1 MINLITH
8 NNMKNSMTTLLLF
21 FVLTTCFS
29 QNSTFEYN
37 GRFTPS
43 IKKEKLSGARF
54 ICELMPEFSRYVSM
68 PHRELDELHQL
79 LKSVCPPQR
88 NYGSFLT
95 YPPDTYIHIQEN
107 YEQVIDYVSIEI
119 LTTSNGKTL
128 AAQSSTDALTNEQK
142 NILNS
147 ADLGSDICIKIKFNY
162 KKWVYKNISAADTLK
177 EAFYSVTVV
186 PATEAE
192 YPGGFKQLTSYL
204 TTNIFD
210 KISDKNG
217 AKKIQQAVVKFTV
230 NEEGQLM
237 NVKLSRM
244 STDSRTDQ
252 LILDAIQKMPRW
264 KPAKNYQ
271 GVKVKQEMSIPFRE
285 RGC

>member
-1 MINLITH
+1 
-8 NNMKNSMTTLLLF
+8 MKNSITTLSLF

-54 ICELMPEFSRYVSM
+54 ICEIMPEFSRYVSM
-68 PHRELDELHQL
+68 PHRELDELRQL
-79 LKSVCPPQR
+79 SKSVCPPQR

-95 YPPDTYIHIQEN
+95 YPLDKYIQN
-107 YEQVIDYVSIEI
+107 YEQVIDYVSIEV

-128 AAQSSTDALTNEQK
+128 AARSSTDELTNEQK

-147 ADLGSDICIKIKFNY
+147 ADLGSDIRIKIKFNY
-162 KKWVYKNISAADTLK
+162 KKWVYKNIHSTDTLK
-177 EAFYSVTVV
+177 EALYLITVV

-192 YPGGFKQLTSYL
+192 YPGGFKQLSTYL
-204 TTNIFD
+204 TTNILD
-210 KISDKNG
+210 KISDKNRS
-217 AKKIQQAVVKFTV
+217 KNILQAIVKFTV
-230 NEEGQLM
+230 DEEGQLM
-237 NVKLSRM
+237 DVKLSRT
-244 STDSRTDQ
+244 STDLKTDQ
-252 LILDAIQKMPRW
+252 LILDAIHKMPKW

-271 GVKVKQEMSIPFRE
+271 GMKVKQEMSIPFRGQ
-285 RGC
+285 GC

>member
-1 MINLITH
+1 
-8 NNMKNSMTTLLLF
+8 MKNSITTLSLF
-21 FVLTTCFS
+21 FVLTTCLS

-54 ICELMPEFSRYVSM
+54 ICEIMPEFSRYVSM

-79 LKSVCPPQR
+79 SKSVGSPQR

-95 YPPDTYIHIQEN
+95 YPLDKYIQN

-128 AAQSSTDALTNEQK
+128 AARSSTDALTNEQK

-147 ADLGSDICIKIKFNY
+147 ADLGSDIRIKIKFNY
-162 KKWVYKNISAADTLK
+162 KKWVYKNISSTDTLK
-177 EAFYSVTVV
+177 EALYLITVV

-192 YPGGFKQLTSYL
+192 YPGGFKQLSTYL
-204 TTNIFD
+204 TTNILN
-210 KISDKNG
+210 KVSDMNRSKN
-217 AKKIQQAVVKFTV
+217 IRQAIVKFTV
-230 NEEGQLM
+230 DEEGQLM
-237 NVKLSRM
+237 DVKLSRT
-244 STDSRTDQ
+244 SSDLKTDQ
-252 LILDAIQKMPRW
+252 LILDAIHKMPRW
-264 KPAKNYQ
+264 KPAKNYL
-271 GVKVKQEMSIPFRE
+271 GLKVKQEMSIPFRGQ
-285 RGC
+285 GC

>member
-1 MINLITH
+1 
-8 NNMKNSMTTLLLF
+8 MKKSITTLLLF
-21 FVLTTCFS
+21 FVFTTGFS
-29 QNSTFEYN
+29 QNSTFAYN
-37 GRFTPS
+37 GRFSPA

-54 ICELMPEFSRYVSM
+54 ICEIMPEFGRYVSM
-68 PHRELDELHQL
+68 PFRELDQLNQL
-79 LKSVCPPQR
+79 LKSVCSPQR
-88 NYGSFLT
+88 NYGSSLT
-95 YPPDTYIHIQEN
+95 YPPDTYVHMQEN
-107 YEQVIDYVSIEI
+107 YERVIDYVSIEI

-128 AAQSSTDALTNEQK
+128 AAQGPTDALTNEQK

-147 ADLGSDICIKIKFNY
+147 ADLGSDIRIKIKFNY
-162 KKWVYKNISAADTLK
+162 KKWVYKNTSMTDSLK
-177 EAFYSVTVV
+177 EALYLITVV

-204 TTNIFD
+204 TTTILN

-217 AKKIQQAVVKFTV
+217 LKKIQEAIVKFTV

-237 NVKLSRM
+237 DVKLSRT

-252 LILDAIQKMPRW
+252 LILDAIHKMPRW

-271 GVKVKQEMSIPFRE
+271 GVNVKQEISIPFRE
-285 RGC
+285 KGC